1 MTDLDAVKQVL
12 STYLEFPS
20 WGGTKLSDFLCNQHI
35 VYVSPGTAQKIKNKL
50 NKLID
55 QSEYKLSVLTRY
67 EAMNPGDMWSIDW
80 LEFKWYGEKL
90 YVAILH
96 DDNSRFVLNWGITA
110 SPTTQFALNLVDE
123 AILRYGAPNVLK
135 SDNGPEFRKQFAKEL
150 VKRGIF
156 HLNTPVYT
164 PEYNG
169 KLERLNRDVRHII
182 TEFKEYEQS
191 LRLDLS
197 TIITGISEA
206 ISDHNYVRPH
216 QALDGI
222 TPAQRFKGE
231 ETDIRDNMQHFKFGE
246 KVRKGTFV
254 PDRDMS
260 EKSEPKGIV
269 APIRRG
275 GNTIL
280 SVRTFSLIYLQKVLD

>member
-1 MTDLDAVKQVL
+1 MTDLDAVAKVL
-12 STYLEFPS
+12 RTYLEFPS

-35 VYVSPGTAQKIKNKL
+35 AYVSPGTAQKIKNKL

-55 QSEYKLSVLTRY
+55 SSEYKLSVLTRY
-67 EAMNPGDMWSIDW
+67 EAMNPGDMWAIDW
-80 LEFKWYGEKL
+80 LQFNWYDEKL

-96 DDNSRFVLNWGITA
+96 DDNSRFVINWGITA
-110 SPTTQFALNLVDE
+110 SPTTQFAINLIDE

-135 SDNGPEFRKQFAKEL
+135 SDNGPEFRMQFAQEL
-150 VKRGIF
+150 VKRGII

-182 TEFKEYEQS
+182 TEFKEYEQN
-191 LRLDLS
+191 LELS
-197 TIITGISEA
+197 NVITGISEA
-206 ISDHNYVRPH
+206 ILDHNYVRPH

-222 TPAQRFKGE
+222 TPAQRFNGE
-231 ETDIRDNMQHFKFGE
+231 DANIKNNMQSFKFNE
-246 KVRKGTFV
+246 NVRKGTSA
-254 PDRDMS
+254 PNRDIS

-269 APIRRG
+269 APIRRD

-280 SVRTFSLIYLQKVLD
+280 SVRTFSLISLQKVLD